1 MRVADI
7 LEVED
12 LFEMSNL
19 QKDDTG
25 LSKTVW
31 VSVKLHSTGP
41 RIKVNFDNSL
51 RFDDRNNFS
60 VSIDNTPRV
69 VAGGSEEFII
79 RKIGVDELSDV
90 YDWVKLNQVPLL
102 AYWNSEISTRTMLN
116 NIRSL

>member
-1 MRVADI
+1 MKIVEI

-41 RIKVNFDNSL
+41 IIKVNFDNSL
-51 RFDDRNNFS
+51 RFDDKNNFS
-60 VSIDNTPRV
+60 VSIDNNPKV
-69 VAGGSEEFII
+69 VAGGSEEVII
-79 RKIGVDELSDV
+79 RKIGANELSDV
-90 YDWVKLNQVPLL
+90 YDWVKLNQPILL
-102 AYWNSEISTRTMLN
+102 AYWNSKISTRTMLN